1 MLFAA
6 GMTGTSFT
14 APGTGWTT
22 RISTAPDGDVVEDAA
37 AGPGIYTATASL
49 GSGTWLLQLAAFAA
63 AGP

>member
-1 MLFAA
+1 
-6 GMTGTSFT
+6 MTSTSFT